1 MTILFEVFSEVFR
14 IPLDK
19 ITSDMRI
26 HKVSTW
32 NSLTH
37 IELVVSL
44 EEKFHIQLTEDEIV
58 TMTSVG
64 DAERVLKARGVLGK

>member
-1 MTILFEVFSEVFR
+1 VTILHELMSEVFR

-19 ITSDMRI
+19 ITPDLRI

-37 IELVVSL
+37 IELVVSI
-44 EEKFHIQLTEDEIV
+44 EEKFHIQLTADEIV
-58 TMTSVG
+58 AMTSVG
-64 DAERVLKARGVLGK
+64 DAERILKAKGVLG